1 MSRVRKFDQMRGL
14 VDAVRELAKDPEVGR
29 TVRERIREFEEIGR
43 GDWRLW
49 ARELAFCVL
58 AANFKAIEAFRMA
71 GRLWETGALFEAP
84 VSEVEEILRSMGH
97 RFPRTRAEYIV
108 SNRPLLRRIREVVPR
123 LSSERAREW
132 LRENVRGL
140 GMKESSH
147 FLRNTGR
154 KDVAI
159 IDRHILRVMR
169 EYGLIGGV
177 PKSLTRGRYL
187 QLEGILRGVAGE
199 AGLSLAELDLYMW
212 YMKTGFVF
220 R

>member
-1 MSRVRKFDQMRGL
+1 MSRGGKFDQMRRL
-14 VDAVRELAKDPEVGR
+14 ADVVQELARKPEVEQAVRS
-29 TVRERIREFEEIGR
+29 RIREFEEIGQ

-49 ARELAFCVL
+49 ARELAFCIL
-58 AANFKAIEAFRMA
+58 AANFKAVEAFQMA
-71 GRLWETGALFEAP
+71 SRLWETGALFEA
-84 VSEVEEILRSMGH
+84 SESEIEEVLRSMGH
-97 RFPRTRAEYIV
+97 RFPKARAEYIV
-108 SNRPLLRRIREVVPR
+108 SNRPLLRKIREAIPKM
-123 LSSERAREW
+123 SSERAREW

-159 IDRHILRVMR
+159 IDRHILRVMHD
-169 EYGLIGGV
+169 YGLIGNI

-187 QLEGILRGVAGE
+187 HLEGVLWRVAEE